1 MDTKA
6 KHISGVEEGIAEKQ
20 EISETQLENP
30 LGLEP
35 MEHTTSEAKEDKTP
49 DETEVE
55 SVMKKMDQ
63 VKLKAQSGAQRR
75 RFLKEKRLKE
85 GKEWLPRDK
94 WREKSGLGPKTSKK
108 RTEVKEG
115 GEQTPSTSS
124 GIKRGREEKTST
136 TPSTEGKPSPKRPRQ
151 ETGQKETYST
161 VASVFR
167 MAVVQ
172 QGYPLVKITP
182 QQGEQIQMALFEKI
196 GEDASRGPKFKR
208 VHLDKGALVF
218 ICDGQDTVDW
228 LRGTAPGI
236 TPWVEAQLLVKTVA
250 ELFKTAKISMWV
262 PKLLKDIP
270 PVTLF
275 GKIKAQNQKIVTDE
289 WRVINRKVEAN
300 GQTIVVDIDE
310 KSLKTLQ
317 EMDLK
322 LYLGFSQVYVRV
334 IKDVRQDAS
343 NVEPESAADKPAA
356 Q

>member
-1 MDTKA
+1 MDIKS

-20 EISETQLENP
+20 EISKTQLENT
-30 LGLEP
+30 LGSVP
-35 MEHTTSEAKEDKTP
+35 MELTTSEKTEDKTP

-55 SVMKKMDQ
+55 SVVQKLDL
-63 VKLKAQSGAQRR
+63 VKHKALSGAQRR
-75 RFLKEKRLKE
+75 KLLKEQKLKE
-85 GKEWLPRDK
+85 GKEWLPRNK

-108 RTEVKEG
+108 RAEEKER
-115 GEQTPSTSS
+115 GEQTPFTSS
-124 GIKRGREEKTST
+124 GKRGREEKTST

-151 ETGQKETYST
+151 EIGSKKETYST

-172 QGYPLVKITP
+172 QGYPLVKLTP
-182 QQGEQIQMALFEKI
+182 EQGEQIQMALFEKI

-208 VHLDKGALVF
+208 VHLDKGALIF

-228 LRGTAPGI
+228 LRGMAPRM
-236 TPWVEAQLLVKTVA
+236 TPWDEAQLLVKTVA

-275 GKIKAQNQKIVTDE
+275 GKIKAQNQKILTDE

-300 GQTIVVDIDE
+300 GQTIVVEIDE

-317 EMDLK
+317 ELDLK

-334 IKDVRQDAS
+334 IKDIRQDDS
-343 NVEPESAADKPAA
+343 NMEPESAADKPAA